1 MQFCIKNCIQ
11 SHSLL
16 GVNVLVL
23 QVVNF
28 RVRLS
33 VYAVALFECYQIVF
47 VNELSLSC
55 AVSLITKV

>member
-1 MQFCIKNCIQ
+1 MCIFLIENVIFGNYKCNFALKNRIQ

-28 RVRLS
+28 RVRLN
-33 VYAVALFECYQIVF
+33 VYAVALFE
-47 VNELSLSC
+47 
-55 AVSLITKV
+55 